1 MSFDS
6 LLINTCDILRFT
18 EGAQDD
24 YGTPVKTWDTLH
36 SDVPCRHISGKG
48 REIKIGAEVV
58 IVYDELIL
66 SDIDVTEQDRVVIGS
81 NTYGILSVVFRQDGI
96 GTHHRHLYMEIVK

>member
-6 LLINTCDILRFT
+6 LLINTCDILRFE
-18 EGAQDD
+18 EGAQDA
-24 YGTPVKTWDTLH
+24 YGTPIKTWNTLH
-36 SDVPCRHISGKG
+36 SDTPCRHISGKG

-58 IVYDELIL
+58 IVYDQLLI

-81 NTYGILSVVFRQDGI
+81 NTYEILSVVFRQDGI
-96 GTHHRHLYMEIVK
+96 GVHHRQLYLEIVK